1 MNSEGWERP
10 LVGTGV
16 GQRGVDA
23 IRQRGVGPVGWLAGL
38 GNEPIGL
45 SPRVMNSIYIGNMK
59 WLTKIIN
66 G

>member
-23 IRQRGVGPVGWLAGL
+23 IRQRGVGGARPWLVARGVGWTSRLVGW
-38 GNEPIGL
+38 
-45 SPRVMNSIYIGNMK
+45 SR
-59 WLTKIIN
+59 
-66 G
+66 